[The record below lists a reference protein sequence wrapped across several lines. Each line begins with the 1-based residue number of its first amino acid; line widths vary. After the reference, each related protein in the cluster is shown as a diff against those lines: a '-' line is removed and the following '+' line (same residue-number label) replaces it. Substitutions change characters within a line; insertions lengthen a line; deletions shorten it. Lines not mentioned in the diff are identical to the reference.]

1 MGTEM
6 GVFLTF
12 GGMLILI
19 FLFGRILVVPIK
31 IILKLILNSITG
43 AILLI
48 LINFIGANFGIL
60 VPINIITAV
69 TVGILGIPGTIM
81 LLVFAGV

>member
-31 IILKLILNSITG
+31 IILKLILNSIAG